1 MGVEAWVPAGLVWG
15 GPRGQGL
22 HREELLAAL
31 HGVNAGAGQGEGRG
45 GPGDAHA
52 HGDDQRLG
60 HVAQLLHGIRQQ
72 GLEHAPALS
81 NGLGD
86 EVAEWTGSIR

>member
-1 MGVEAWVPAGLVWG
+1 MEAWVPAGLVRG
-15 GPRGQGL
+15 RSRGQGL

-31 HGVNAGAGQGEGRG
+31 HRVDAGAGQGEGSG

-60 HVAQLLHGIRQQ
+60 HVAQLLHGVRQQ
-72 GLEHAPALS
+72 GLEHAPALP

-86 EVAEWTGSIR
+86 EVAEWTGSRR